1 MATGRSHAFS
11 AKLTAGQRS
20 KRPTARGNV
29 AGHMLKIIRE
39 RVPLTQ
45 RTLAEEL
52 GADLTTIQGWES
64 GRRPLAAVAF
74 TQLLDL
80 RRHLLRRGAAPVLL
94 PLLDLAVEADSV
106 ITATLAAKA
115 TDDDWLRH
123 PLSGWVFNRN
133 ATHMIIWALDG
144 STPTALPQPPAST
157 PRRRGPAPASPL
169 LPEPERRAF
178 FTALRR
184 AAEIADRAG
193 DKGTLL
199 RRQALYLCS
208 YDTSP
213 DTHAWLADM
222 RSRQP
227 MKAHQLTW
235 TPAWSD
241 VRSTATSLTRYG
253 DVETLRAF
261 IARGMSD
268 DAGEAA
274 NLNYWAHWLGLD
286 TLPRPDDTFMTRRS
300 PSSWDPVALMRSIA
314 DRLDPKLGA
323 IDLNV
328 HSVWALAGSKPGV
341 LSADRS
347 LHANLSARV
356 ATLLERGTVSR
367 QARRELESL
376 HYGLR
381 LSSQ

>member
-1 MATGRSHAFS
+1 
-11 AKLTAGQRS
+11 
-20 KRPTARGNV
+20 
-29 AGHMLKIIRE
+29 
-39 RVPLTQ
+39 
-45 RTLAEEL
+45 
-52 GADLTTIQGWES
+52 
-64 GRRPLAAVAF
+64 
-74 TQLLDL
+74 
-80 RRHLLRRGAAPVLL
+80 
-94 PLLDLAVEADSV
+94 
-106 ITATLAAKA
+106 
-115 TDDDWLRH
+115 
-123 PLSGWVFNRN
+123 
-133 ATHMIIWALDG
+133 
-144 STPTALPQPPAST
+144 
-157 PRRRGPAPASPL
+157 
-169 LPEPERRAF
+169 
-178 FTALRR
+178 
-184 AAEIADRAG
+184 
-193 DKGTLL
+193 
-199 RRQALYLCS
+199 
-208 YDTSP
+208 
-213 DTHAWLADM
+213 
-222 RSRQP
+222 
-227 MKAHQLTW
+227 MKTHQLTW

-274 NLNYWAHWLGLD
+274 NLNYWAHWLGLG

-356 ATLLERGTVSR
+356 ATLLELGTVSQ